1 MTKIFVLS
9 LLVCLSLA
17 PAAHA
22 QLSPAEQ
29 KRLAAEKAAEE
40 EVERQELITLQNE
53 TVHAIQ
59 MNNTAFFHR
68 VYSDDY
74 IATVLGGR
82 ILDKSGLLSVLQAS
96 STTTKYT
103 TFLATDIRVR
113 IYDNTAVVTC
123 LWSSRGIAEGRNF
136 SRQSRVTTVYVNS
149 PRGWQ
154 AVASQ
159 ETQLPG

>member
-1 MTKIFVLS
+1 
-9 LLVCLSLA
+9 
-17 PAAHA
+17 
-22 QLSPAEQ
+22 
-29 KRLAAEKAAEE
+29 
-40 EVERQELITLQNE
+40 
-53 TVHAIQ
+53 

-74 IATVLGGR
+74 IATEPGGR
-82 ILDKSGLLSVLQAS
+82 ILNKTGLLTVLQAS
-96 STTTKYT
+96 SMTTKYT

-123 LWSSRGIAEGRNF
+123 LWSSRGVAEGHNF
-136 SRQSRVTTVYVNS
+136 SRQSRVTTVYVSS